1 MKNRIVKI
9 VVAALA
15 FLLMVVNTAEASFRV
30 KKPSSAVRQQALMSL
45 QSVGTSENETV
56 ETTTKEKPFT
66 VDFAALGV
74 ENPTNAYLLI
84 VNEQTGNCVELSAF
98 NSGENK
104 IQISPLVMAELEMQY
119 LGANQ
124 SYRCISMCS
133 TLKGEE
139 EILSIQRISSS
150 LTSVA
155 FPNFSYKTEAG
166 ELKQTL
172 VHERKLMSIIRA
184 SPSFIMRNSNDE
196 AQRMIGE
203 KLEKKFEYDV
213 LMYQLPD
220 GRYIAYNDVP
230 FLDLRTG
237 SQKTLTGNF
246 SSIVCNG
253 SSIFDG
259 VQLASTTS
267 KVGFKCDVEI
277 VDNSVAFSQLK
288 NPLQKGFNIWSDS
301 LSGTVP
307 ISVVVYMGRFSSGPL
322 YDLLRDPNDPNSA
335 ENLKYVIGV
344 SINPPV
350 VADNGNHIAYVTSLA
365 DQIVGYDMNPDDY
378 DITLML
384 NTDMP
389 FYYGTDGR
397 CSDSKIDYV
406 TIILHEMAHGLGFM
420 STFTKDG
427 YLTYHD
433 NQYWYPMIFD
443 ICLTKGGAQ
452 LVSMLS
458 SPSSVSSALR
468 SGALYFSGA
477 NTVEANGGKAVKMY
491 APYQWAPG
499 SSVSH
504 WDDSVSFDTFMKYQ
518 YHYPLHKI
526 GAQKLGLMKDIG
538 WSLLTQTISKP
549 SVPTGV
555 SATKGTV
562 LGQVDVTWNAVN
574 GATSYTVY
582 RSESASGTYST
593 VKTGLTTCK
602 YSDTGVSG
610 TTHYYYKVA
619 AVNSAGTSS
628 QSSYVYGYAK
638 AESVLTSIEV
648 SGPAT
653 LASGEFADYTCT
665 AHYSDG
671 LVSKG
676 VSTDAGCVWSLPYGG
691 SYATLSGRRLTAGSL
706 SQQKTVTIR
715 AVYGGKT
722 SELQVTILP
731 KTLSVSFVQGN
742 YGTASFT
749 TRAYSVGTEYGT
761 LPVVSNVTA
770 GYEFL
775 GWYTAASGGSKITAA
790 SIVSGSITK
799 LYAQYGRK
807 TVPKSLRIDV
817 PSTIECGKSYTV
829 HCYLMDS
836 DGVEREVTSG
846 IQWSIQNNGIPYVI
860 KNGVMT
866 LLPSETSTGTI
877 KITVTVSGVPSC
889 SVTVTSVNPVQNISL
904 NANGGSVTPTSL
916 SQKHGAIFSGLPT
929 PTRSGYVF
937 LGWYTA
943 VSSGAKITN
952 GMVYDGTYTTLYAHW
967 ESSVVLS
974 SLAVSGDGS
983 VVSGGMV
990 VFVCNASFS
999 DGSTMQNVP
1008 ASWSASAGSITSSG
1022 LYTAPAVTA
1031 NKSVTITAS
1040 YTSRG
1045 VTKTATKTVTVT
1057 PKKVMVRFDA
1067 NGGTVSPTSKEFAVG
1082 LTYGTLPTPV
1092 RGGYVFDGWF
1102 TALNE
1107 TGIPVNA
1114 SSSVLDGVT
1123 TLYAKWHEAVVLR
1136 GLTVQGSSSVVSGK
1150 TVAYSC
1156 VANYSDGTTAIVA
1169 PEWSI
1174 TSGGTYATITAGG
1187 VLSAKDTTVSR
1198 TVVIRAVFGGFSAT
1212 LNVVIRPRT
1221 VSVEFNGNGG
1231 IVSESTKSYVVGA
1244 KYDSLPTATRTSYR
1258 FLGWYTA
1265 ASGGTRIFENTTVVE
1280 SVTTLHAQW
1289 QENPPA
1295 LKEIYI
1301 TSENT
1306 GDTILS
1312 GSSLGLTCMA
1322 VFTNGIATTTSS
1334 LNGSDVTWSTSDESI
1349 GTVAAGGVFKAGR
1362 VTSSCTVTVTASYQ
1376 GVSSPDYVISIEPE
1390 RIYVVFDANGG
1401 KVSENS
1407 REFVVGAAYGELPVP
1422 TFNDDYR
1429 FDGWF
1434 TAADGGMRVTEASVC
1449 EKSVTRLY
1457 AHWVEVTKLV
1467 DLVITC
1473 DNVITSSVPA
1483 KFVCYGVYSDDS
1495 EIVVNPEWILTDP
1508 ELGTINAD
1516 GIYTAEYV
1524 PEETN
1529 IVVKA
1534 TVGGI
1539 TGAVEVV
1546 VHPME
1551 SSIRFDPCDGA
1562 VSPQRMTFT
1571 VGAAYGELP
1580 IPVRSRYDFEG
1591 WYTRPGKMGDKVTS
1605 DSIVVPEVD
1614 TLYAGWTPT
1623 PRTLS
1628 GIKIEGVESM
1638 TSGGSAVF
1646 SCKAVYADGT
1656 EGSVVP
1662 VWSIVNGLDYGSLTL
1677 SGYFIA
1683 EEVTVA
1689 SAVTIQAVYT
1699 DKGIRYEDQH
1709 QVSILPS
1716 ILVVDPG
1723 VVSLEADAAQSS
1735 ILVDAY
1741 GNWEV
1746 SADVD
1751 WITLAKTSGGGI
1763 DTVPFSVTANTGNE
1777 ERIGTISVKCGD
1789 LAENCVVK
1797 QYSPIPDEY
1806 VSVTLDTRIP
1816 DLPVSTRQYVKGR
1829 KFSYLPTP
1837 VRAGY
1842 AFGGWWTK
1850 PYGEGKRV
1858 HAMTIVSDDVLT
1870 LYGHW
1875 TDVSVAYALNNALDW
1890 IEDATKPWVFD
1901 YTDAKDRKVSMT
1913 TPALKN
1919 SQKSSLTA
1927 LVEGP
1932 GTLNFYWKTSSEE
1945 HFDVLVLYVDG
1956 KFISSISGETGWRTS
1971 SVDVSGYGQHV
1982 VTWVYSKDGQGASG
1996 MDCAW
2001 LDMVTWMPDYAGNG
2015 ASSIQSADGRSV
2027 PETWLNS
2034 FGLDTTASVV
2044 DEDTDGDGMTN
2055 YEEYIAG
2062 TDPLDQ
2068 ESNFRISIEM
2078 TSDGRPII
2086 EAIPDLGDSATRTYI
2101 FEGKEKLTDKEWSA
2115 ADATLHRFFRV
2126 RIEVR

>member
-84 VNEQTGNCVELSAF
+84 VNEQTGNAITIESAGFTDKKIELP
-98 NSGENK
+98 
-104 IQISPLVMAELEMQY
+104 PLALAELEMQY

-124 SYRCISMCS
+124 RYRCMAMCATESGNDEILGMNLLGSSVANVKFPNFQYREDNGVVKKTTVGERKLVGFGISKPSFILANPDDLDAQARAEALSEENAYYVYEYELPDGVLM
-133 TLKGEE
+133 TYDEE
-139 EILSIQRISSS
+139 EIEASETVSFQSANLTFNVSYSSGTPS
-150 LTSVA
+150 A
-155 FPNFSYKTEAG
+155 AKTATAHA
-166 ELKQTL
+166 LK
-172 VHERKLMSIIRA
+172 
-184 SPSFIMRNSNDE
+184 
-196 AQRMIGE
+196 
-203 KLEKKFEYDV
+203 
-213 LMYQLPD
+213 
-220 GRYIAYNDVP
+220 
-230 FLDLRTG
+230 
-237 SQKTLTGNF
+237 
-246 SSIVCNG
+246 
-253 SSIFDG
+253 
-259 VQLASTTS
+259 
-267 KVGFKCDVEI
+267 
-277 VDNSVAFSQLK
+277 
-288 NPLQKGFNIWSDS
+288 IWSS
-301 LSGTVP
+301 ALSGTVP
-307 ISVVVYMGRFSSGPL
+307 VTLSIAFTDLSIYGDGILGCSYSPGAGLVNGVYYPESILSQKKGFDCSSSSDIRL
-322 YDLLRDPNDPNSA
+322 EFNT
-335 ENLKYVIGV
+335 KY
-344 SINPPV
+344 SW
-350 VADNGNHIAYVTSLA
+350 
-365 DQIVGYDMNPDDY
+365 
-378 DITLML
+378 
-384 NTDMP
+384 
-389 FYYGTDGR
+389 YYGTDKNPG
-397 CSDSKIDYV
+397 SYV
-406 TIILHEMAHGLGFM
+406 DFVTVLLHEVCHGLGFYD
-420 STFTKDG
+420 SIISSSGGYGYGSGSYPLIYDTLLYYNGSRFTNLSASSRKKA
-427 YLTYHD
+427 
-433 NQYWYPMIFD
+433 I
-443 ICLTKGGAQ
+443 
-452 LVSMLS
+452 VSN
-458 SPSSVSSALR
+458 
-468 SGALYFSGA
+468 ALYFDGSNA
-477 NTVEANGGKAVKMY
+477 KSANGGSRIKLF
-491 APYQWAPG
+491 APSTYMGG

-504 WDDSVSFDTFMKYQ
+504 WDTSVPFKNSTFMRYA
-518 YHYPLHKI
+518 YGGYPFHQISSIKKN
-526 GAQKLGLMKDIG
+526 AMKDLG
-538 WSLLTQTISKP
+538 WVLADSTPLKP

-562 LGQVDVTWNAVN
+562 LGQVDVTWNAVS

-749 TRAYSVGTEYGT
+749 TRAYSVGAEYGT

-807 TVPKSLRIDV
+807 TVPKSLRLDV

-1092 RGGYVFDGWF
+1092 RDGYVFDGWF

-1174 TSGGTYATITAGG
+1174 TSGGTYATMTAGG

-1231 IVSESTKSYVVGA
+1231 IVSESTRSYVVGA

-1265 ASGGTRIFENTTVVE
+1265 ASGGTRIFENTAVVE

-1407 REFVVGAAYGELPVP
+1407 REYVVGAAYGELPVP
-1422 TFNDDYR
+1422 TFDDAYR

-1449 EKSVTRLY
+1449 EKSVVRLY

-1508 ELGTINAD
+1508 ELGTISAD

-1524 PEETN
+1524 PEITN
-1529 IVVKA
+1529 TVVKA
-1534 TVGGI
+1534 VVGGV
-1539 TGAVEVV
+1539 TGSVEVTIN
-1546 VHPME
+1546 PLE
-1551 SSIRFDPCDGA
+1551 TSIRFDPCDGA
-1562 VSPQRMTFT
+1562 VSPQRKTFT

-1580 IPVRSRYDFEG
+1580 VPVRSRYDFDG
-1591 WYTRPGKMGDKVTS
+1591 WYARPGKMGDKVTL

-1677 SGYFIA
+1677 SGYFMA

-1709 QVSILPS
+1709 KVSILPS
-1716 ILVVDPG
+1716 TLVVDPG

-1751 WITLAKTSGGGI
+1751 WITLAKTSGSGI

-2001 LDMVTWMPDYAGNG
+2001 LDMVTWMPDYAGSG

-2034 FGLDTTASVV
+2034 FGLDTAASVV

-2115 ADATLHRFFRV
+2115 ANATLHRFFRV